1 MAGQETQEAQIGRI
15 GLRLTFRPEIAELQV
30 LFSVV
35 NINYTERE
43 LSRSKY

>member
-30 LFSVV
+30 SYVV